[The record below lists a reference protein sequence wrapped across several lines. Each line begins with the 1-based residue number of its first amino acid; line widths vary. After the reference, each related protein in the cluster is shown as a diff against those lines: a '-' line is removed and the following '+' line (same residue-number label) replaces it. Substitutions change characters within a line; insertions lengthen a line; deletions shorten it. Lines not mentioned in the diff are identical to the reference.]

1 MIIIGDSMEKVKAI
15 YNGEEIEVVTKLDED
30 EYGDDVVL
38 PLDDN
43 DKIDLD
49 DTLDLTEELEKTKE
63 VNIYDTDE
71 TNG

>member
-1 MIIIGDSMEKVKAI
+1 MEKVKAI

-38 PLDDN
+38 PLN
-43 DKIDLD
+43 SNNRIDLE